1 MTKWGIRYFTRGTLA
16 LVLSAGAALT
26 AHAAAITPQFD
37 TFGELNDSTGD
48 NVEFGGD
55 GIPNDAV
62 SITRIE
68 NNGNNIT
75 LGLTATPRGSAAP
88 AVTNDGAGTF
98 FAQPGSSEPS
108 GDANRA
114 LWNFSFFSEVYGGNG
129 TLADYSFSLFYDF
142 DPAAGTDESE
152 HGVFNAGAFV
162 GDPAS
167 TSVAQGS
174 QNLGFDY
181 LAGSAFIDQ
190 APSFMPFD
198 PTVAGLYT
206 FSLRAFDLNS
216 ALLGQSSIRVN
227 VGNVAMNDVP
237 EPSALALLGL
247 GVFGIGFVAMSRRR
261 DHSQGAAF

>member
-1 MTKWGIRYFTRGTLA
+1 MTNSGIRYLAGSALA
-16 LVLSAGAALT
+16 LVLSAGAAVT
-26 AHAAAITPQFD
+26 AQAAAITPQFD

-75 LGLTATPRGSAAP
+75 LGLTATPRGSTAP
-88 AVTNDGAGTF
+88 PVTNDGAGTF
-98 FAQPGSSEPS
+98 FADPGSSEPT
-108 GDANRA
+108 GDQNRS

-129 TLADYSFSLFYDF
+129 SLADYSFDLLYDF
-142 DPAAGTDESE
+142 DPAGGTDEGE
-152 HGVFNAGAFV
+152 HGLFNAGAFA
-162 GDPAS
+162 AS

-181 LAGSAFIDQ
+181 LSGDPFLDR
-190 APSFMPFD
+190 APSFTPFD

-206 FSLRAFDLNS
+206 FSLRAFDMNS
-216 ALLGQSSIRVN
+216 ALLGESAIRVN

-237 EPSALALLGL
+237 EPSSLALLGL
-247 GVFGIGFVAMSRRR
+247 GLFGVGFVAMSRRR
-261 DHSQGAAF
+261 HR